1 VIGTS
6 IEMGVSVD
14 VSGVIKG
21 FTTGIKGA
29 ASAAAVAALAISESS
44 FLTWL
49 TRVCTELKAL
59 IEGLPWMEKARKKNE
74 SILLYN

>member
-1 VIGTS
+1 
-6 IEMGVSVD
+6 MGVSVD

-29 ASAAAVAALAISESS
+29 ASAAAVVELVISESS

-49 TRVCTELKAL
+49 TRAVTELKAL
-59 IEGLPWMEKARKKNE
+59 TEGLPWMEKARMKNE
-74 SILLYN
+74 SKLLYN